1 VERSFIHDFSWHGR
15 RMLGLVHLTTGEIK
29 WAFDRAADPKPI
41 DWIDICRR
49 ASADAD
55 QRRGLARTER
65 KKRCRRRLRCLQD
78 PKASGAKLN
87 EANRANLSEAVD
99 ACMVRKPGLGFED
112 VMTLTRLLTADEA
125 AETLAGLDLTRDE
138 TLTLIDDCVTARR
151 LYAGKHQAHA
161 ERLRATPDP
170 DEMWTK
176 LAELAIHIGA
186 SDEHDREA
194 IRRMSVALGAR
205 IRRHEYEQQS
215 TSRRGD
221 KEAGR
226 AEAIAGSSHLY
237 CV

>member
-1 VERSFIHDFSWHGR
+1 
-15 RMLGLVHLTTGEIK
+15 
-29 WAFDRAADPKPI
+29 
-41 DWIDICRR
+41 
-49 ASADAD
+49 
-55 QRRGLARTER
+55 
-65 KKRCRRRLRCLQD
+65 
-78 PKASGAKLN
+78 
-87 EANRANLSEAVD
+87 
-99 ACMVRKPGLGFED
+99 
-112 VMTLTRLLTADEA
+112 MTLIRLLTADEA

-138 TLTLIDDCVTARR
+138 SLTLIDDCVTARR
-151 LYAGKHQAHA
+151 LYAGEHQAHA

-205 IRRHEYEQQS
+205 IRRHEYEQRS

-221 KEAGR
+221 KEAGPLSGR
-226 AEAIAGSSHLY
+226 SAGSSHLC

>member
-1 VERSFIHDFSWHGR
+1 VERSFIADLSWRGR
-15 RMLGLVHLTTGEIK
+15 RTLGLVHLSNGDIK
-29 WAFDRAADPKPI
+29 WAFDHPADPKPI

-78 PKASGAKLN
+78 PKASGAKLS

-99 ACMVRKPGLGFED
+99 AYMVREPGLGFEE

-125 AETLAGLDLTRDE
+125 AETLTGLDLTRDE

-161 ERLRATPDP
+161 ERLSRDAWP
-170 DEMWTK
+170 
-176 LAELAIHIGA
+176 
-186 SDEHDREA
+186 
-194 IRRMSVALGAR
+194 RRDV
-205 IRRHEYEQQS
+205 
-215 TSRRGD
+215 D
-221 KEAGR
+221 EAGR
-226 AEAIAGSSHLY
+226 TGDPHRRVGRAR
-237 CV
+237 